1 MAGEKA
7 PSAPKKGPAEE
18 KPAKPP
24 EAGKAQEPATGDELA
39 RQLGIDQIQ
48 DPEKRKLVEHY
59 FKRTLSQEQLSSLIH
74 GKAQKE
80 VLKLRQQIQFLNQRH
95 ASAEEFV
102 KEIIKTMQN
111 DVLERDM
118 HEGYVDAN
126 GPQPSYVEQFIN
138 QVGTKYVKCPGY
150 GEKSQEY
157 YKKTPHSID
166 WNDQQTFDY
175 CLNFVKG
182 KIRSVPPDV
191 KREIRHKYADALIK
205 AYAQAIDNYDWWME
219 KFDYDERED
228 PEKQLERKFPYILK
242 FDSWLA
248 REGLKLED
256 VTYQYSQLDTKA
268 IVATKSGLEQ
278 SRKQILQFP
287 KPQQDYYTQVISEIE
302 GFAITNPTQ
311 AQEQIAAVEKDIAA
325 LTAFLA
331 FGEEIKGSRS
341 KLDELKGKNPSLDS
355 KFLDRINGLQKNYD
369 ERSKLLDAEINPPKR
384 LVVLDF
390 TDLKKTKDQFDLDL
404 QKVESDLIQQQAAS
418 QEKPQEGQAAAAEEA
433 EEKKPGFLDKAV
445 LGDSK
450 LGKMVVDFASKIPL
464 IGGFLL
470 GVFLAPSTLKKL
482 GITAPT
488 SLGDYFKSK
497 NKPMTPE
504 QLKQTE
510 EKAKKLLEEVFK
522 IEKMEEL
529 KLLATITVKDFL
541 KERPKDIDQKKY
553 DKLVKSLKDNG
564 ATEYTDKKV
573 MEYVI
578 EHVDDWKR

>member
-138 QVGTKYVKCPGY
+138 QVGTKRVQCPGY
-150 GEKSQEY
+150 GIKSKGY
-157 YKKTPHSID
+157 DKSLHDID
-166 WNDQQTFDY
+166 WDDQQTFDY

-228 PEKQLERKFPYILK
+228 PEKQLEKKFPYILK
-242 FDSWLA
+242 FDLWLA
-248 REGLKLED
+248 REGLKMED

-287 KPQQDYYTQVISEIE
+287 KPRQDYYTQVISEIE

-470 GVFLAPSTLKKL
+470 GVFLPPSTLKKL